1 MIVLDNGTRYDF
13 YMSSEIYFKIRVKSL
28 HPDRPIPFDL
38 FLHINNH
45 YVHYLRAGQ
54 VLPKDKLDSFQ
65 KKNSDIFFVKETDK
79 PEYKKYVAS
88 QLNDSSLDKKE
99 RGTILKESTFSLI
112 EELFENPSMETAL
125 EQSKIAVDNIIE
137 FMQSETDAMA
147 ELIGLSSHDF
157 YTYNHSLDV
166 CIYSLGLGELVGIKD
181 QTLLQELGR
190 GGLLHDIGKKFVR
203 TEIITKKG
211 SLTDEEWNEMKM
223 HPEFG
228 LKILGDYKDA
238 TVNIKACVYEHHE
251 NFLGNGYPQNLKG
264 EDIHPLARIVAI
276 ADTYDALT
284 TKRSYNE
291 PMFPSAAL
299 TLMKEKLVGRFD
311 PDLIKAFYEVLF
323 KMK

>member
-1 MIVLDNGTRYDF
+1 MD
-13 YMSSEIYFKIRVKSL
+13 SYFKIRVNSL
-28 HPDRPIPFDL
+28 NIEKPLTFDL
-38 FLHINNH
+38 YIFISDH
-45 YVHYLRAGQ
+45 YVLYLRAGSHIEADKLETFKKKNLGHLF
-54 VLPKDKLDSFQ
+54 VPEKDK
-65 KKNSDIFFVKETDK
+65 KA
-79 PEYKKYVAS
+79 YKDYVS
-88 QLNDSSLDKKE
+88 SMLNDKSIDKKV

-112 EELFENPSMETAL
+112 EELFENPNMEQTLVGA
-125 EQSKIAVDNIIE
+125 KAAVDNIID

-181 QTLLQELGR
+181 PVMLHELGK
-190 GGLLHDIGKKFVR
+190 GGLLHDIGKR
-203 TEIITKKG
+203 NISTDIICKKG
-211 SLTDEEWNEMKM
+211 ALTDEEWEEMKK
-223 HPEFG
+223 HPAFG
-228 LKILGDYKDA
+228 LKILSTYGDSPES
-238 TVNIKACVYEHHE
+238 IKACVYEHHE

-291 PMFPSAAL
+291 PMLPVTAL
-299 TLMKEKLVGRFD
+299 QLMKEKLTARFD
-311 PDLIKAFYEVLF
+311 PDLMRAFYEVLF